1 MALKGHRVVDLSC
14 MALEKTT
21 PAHLHTTINWRV
33 SYSKHF
39 PYRSS
44 MSLSLG
50 AEFKRGCSP
59 GQMGTSSLLLRTNTG
74 LHVPL
79 IQMHAAS
86 GDVAASPDWLLLPVL
101 PRTTDLFFVAFT
113 QKWSILAE
121 LKREA
126 L

>member
-1 MALKGHRVVDLSC
+1 
-14 MALEKTT
+14 
-21 PAHLHTTINWRV
+21 
-33 SYSKHF
+33 
-39 PYRSS
+39 
-44 MSLSLG
+44 MSLLLG
-50 AEFKRGCSP
+50 AEIKRGSSP

-74 LHVPL
+74 LHFPL
-79 IQMHAAS
+79 IHMQAAS
-86 GDVAASPDWLLLPVL
+86 VEVPATPDWLLPPVL